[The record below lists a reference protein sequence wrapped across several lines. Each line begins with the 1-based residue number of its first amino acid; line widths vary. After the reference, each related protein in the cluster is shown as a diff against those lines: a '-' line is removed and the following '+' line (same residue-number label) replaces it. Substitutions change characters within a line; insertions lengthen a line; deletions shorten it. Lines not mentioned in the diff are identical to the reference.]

1 MSLESAM
8 WNFKISG
15 FISGTNLKQNIMLTQ
30 TKYAY
35 THRDINEKEV
45 VKYLWY
51 FWLYFVTSENFS
63 FKFYR
68 AEIEALHSSGTTA
81 VVKFSDYGNYEEVLL
96 SNIRPVH
103 ADTWVC
109 DNKLY

>member
-1 MSLESAM
+1 MC
-8 WNFKISG
+8 NFKIPG
-15 FISGTNLKQNIMLTQ
+15 FISSTNLKQNIILPK
-30 TKYAY
+30 TKCTH
-35 THRDINEKEV
+35 THRDICEKEIL
-45 VKYLWY
+45 KYLWY
-51 FWLYFVTSENFS
+51 FWLYFVTFENFS

>member
-1 MSLESAM
+1 M
-8 WNFKISG
+8 WNFKILS
-15 FISGTNLKQNIMLTQ
+15 FISGTNLKQSIILAKTRYIYTYTQ
-30 TKYAY
+30 TY
-35 THRDINEKEV
+35 
-45 VKYLWY
+45 VKRKL
-51 FWLYFVTSENFS
+51 LSICGITDCLFVTFENFS

-81 VVKFSDYGNYEEVLL
+81 VVRFSDYGNYEEVLL

>member
-1 MSLESAM
+1 MT
-8 WNFKISG
+8 F
-15 FISGTNLKQNIMLTQ
+15 
-30 TKYAY
+30 
-35 THRDINEKEV
+35 
-45 VKYLWY
+45 
-51 FWLYFVTSENFS
+51 ENFS

-81 VVKFSDYGNYEEVLL
+81 VVKFCDYGNYEEVLL